1 MYTCILYFTNWWHHM
16 HFLRKVTS
24 NLQVK
29 WIIGTSVFTKWQ
41 RQTWLFVYEDV
52 FPISGKLV
60 SKDSHKVLKIYDFH
74 YSIHSFKSSVMT
86 IEDDYML
93 YCSLIN
99 ILQMYF
105 ICDWV
110 RAIIQEK
117 QSNRITWL
125 KVAAKF
131 KRR

>member
-1 MYTCILYFTNWWHHM
+1 
-16 HFLRKVTS
+16 
-24 NLQVK
+24 
-29 WIIGTSVFTKWQ
+29 
-41 RQTWLFVYEDV
+41 
-52 FPISGKLV
+52 
-60 SKDSHKVLKIYDFH
+60 
-74 YSIHSFKSSVMT
+74 MT

-93 YCSLIN
+93 YCLLIN

-125 KVAAKF
+125 KVAAKY